1 MRLWIHALAKSSQNC
16 CDFKSAARAML
27 FKRFISSLFA
37 VTTLSCLAVAQE
49 APTPEAPAFPTP
61 QATPSDQDF
70 INLPNDPAVQPTDII
85 SDSQIS
91 LTGETLP
98 AAESDRDYVDPNQLM
113 PTDAAPA
120 PIDPRTL
127 AAAGEEQERKI
138 KIRYQQVR
146 AKAEQDSD
154 VASLLA
160 KAKTATT
167 FEGER
172 AAYRKYYELLF
183 KKMRKLDSSLS
194 KKCDLMEKTYLARLA
209 QTRVEPT
216 IPLELPPKPEPLANQ
231 P

>member
-1 MRLWIHALAKSSQNC
+1 
-16 CDFKSAARAML
+16 ML
-27 FKRFISSLFA
+27 IKRFITSLFLVPVVSSLA
-37 VTTLSCLAVAQE
+37 MAQD
-49 APTPEAPAFPTP
+49 APTAEP
-61 QATPSDQDF
+61 QASPAPQVAPSDQDF
-70 INLPNDPAVQPTDII
+70 INLPNEPAVQSTDII

-91 LTGETLP
+91 LSGEPLP
-98 AAESDRDYVDPNQLM
+98 AAESDKDYVDPNQLM
-113 PTDAAPA
+113 PTDAAPV

-127 AAAGEEQERKI
+127 AAAGEEKERKI

-216 IPLELPPKPEPLANQ
+216 IPLEPPPKPEPLANQ

>member
-1 MRLWIHALAKSSQNC
+1 
-16 CDFKSAARAML
+16 ML
-27 FKRFISSLFA
+27 LKRFITSLFI
-37 VTTLSCLAVAQE
+37 VSTLTCPAMAQDASTVE
-49 APTPEAPAFPTP
+49 AQAIPAP
-61 QATPSDQDF
+61 QLTPSDQDF
-70 INLPNDPAVQPTDII
+70 INLPNDPAAPTTDII
-85 SDSQIS
+85 SETQIS
-91 LTGETLP
+91 LTGEALP
-98 AAESDRDYVDPNQLM
+98 ATESDKDYVDPNQLM
-113 PTDAAPA
+113 PTDGAPA

-127 AAAGEEQERKI
+127 AASGEEQERKV

-146 AKAEQDSD
+146 AKAELDSD
-154 VASLLA
+154 VSSLLA

-216 IPLELPPKPEPLANQ
+216 IPLEPPPKPEPLANQ